1 MVPLYRFDLF
11 RESIMNRKLLTA
23 VALAAAPLFA
33 AGFASNAMAT
43 VELELTSGLSTTG
56 VYVGAPCGTE
66 TCVVYSGT
74 VGAWTINLT
83 TGNSAGPG
91 NPTMDLSSLNATSSG
106 SAQPL
111 HIELS
116 DNGFSVGSPL
126 FLLVSSGHLVSGS
139 GTATYSAYFD
149 TGNTDFAETTLIGTL
164 GPFSGAYVTNTT
176 GAGTAATPYSL
187 TEDLVL
193 TAGAGGAKW
202 STDSS
207 IAPVPEPASL
217 ILLGSALVGLGWWGR
232 PRKVA

>member
-1 MVPLYRFDLF
+1 
-11 RESIMNRKLLTA
+11 MNRKLLTA

-56 VYVGAPCGTE
+56 IYVGAPCGTE
-66 TCVVYSGT
+66 TCVSYSGT

-83 TGNSAGPG
+83 SGNSAGPG

-164 GPFSGAYVTNTT
+164 GPFSALYAASTT
-176 GAGTAATPYSL
+176 GAGTAGTWGYYRNASGGTNSATS
-187 TEDLVL
+187 
-193 TAGAGGAKW
+193 
-202 STDSS
+202 
-207 IAPVPEPASL
+207 
-217 ILLGSALVGLGWWGR
+217 LLGSDFRSLGLSDQGLGMR
-232 PRKVA
+232 LYNTVPAPEPVSMTL